1 MNAAQSEEVSSQDRG
16 DQAYGLGRILAISD
30 GVYAFALTL
39 LVVQLVVPRA
49 QEGSPL
55 STQLIDQLPAFFS
68 YLISF
73 AAVASTWYGH
83 HENYR
88 YIRRYDGTLIAL
100 NLASLMLIAFLPFP
114 AAVLG
119 RNQDQ
124 PLAAV
129 LYAVTLVLNNL
140 FATAMWWYA
149 SHRGR
154 LIDPKVNATVVRI
167 RLYRTVAGAAVFL
180 LSIPV
185 ALWQPIAA
193 EVVWSAFLVLLFV
206 VRRR

>member
-1 MNAAQSEEVSSQDRG
+1 
-16 DQAYGLGRILAISD
+16 
-30 GVYAFALTL
+30 VYALALTL

>member
-1 MNAAQSEEVSSQDRG
+1 MNAAQGEEVSSQDRG